1 MQNKIYYEMQDN
13 WSAEDFYYLHR
24 YLHRLFYYYKK
35 YSDEIRKMQLDLM
48 TQETKILIYCII
60 KYYNYDF
67 LLEEYQNLKEL
78 AYIKPLEKTLV
89 LDENALPEDNIYKE
103 MNVKY

>member
-24 YLHRLFYYYKK
+24 CLHRLFYYYKK

-48 TQETKILIYCII
+48 TRETKILIYCII